1 MWKDLRQHSEL
12 KINVIMITN
21 SIAAETSEAIARAW
35 IVLKP
40 VKY

>member
-1 MWKDLRQHSEL
+1 
-12 KINVIMITN
+12 MITN